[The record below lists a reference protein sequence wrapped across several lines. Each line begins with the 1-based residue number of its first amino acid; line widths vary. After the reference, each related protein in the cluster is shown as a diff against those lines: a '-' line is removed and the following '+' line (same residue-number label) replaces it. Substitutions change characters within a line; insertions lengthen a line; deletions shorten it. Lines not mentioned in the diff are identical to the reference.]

1 MGKPDTSGNYCQRYQ
16 EDQNA
21 NGDLFGDNEYIS
33 CGHSE

>member
-1 MGKPDTSGNYCQRYQ
+1 MRKPDTTGNNYQRYQ

-21 NGDLFGDNEYIS
+21 NGDLFGKNDYIS